1 MRTTFRYRGNT
12 SRWLIT
18 LSGRT
23 NSFRNFQPH
32 FPYFNDLKQLNV
44 GLTLRRDLE
53 MKDDT
58 MAPARAPDERK
69 AELRTVLAM

>member
-1 MRTTFRYRGNT
+1 MC
-12 SRWLIT
+12 SRLVF
-18 LSGRT
+18 T
-23 NSFRNFQPH
+23 NPAKSFHGNFQPH

-58 MAPARAPDERK
+58 MAAGARMMSGK